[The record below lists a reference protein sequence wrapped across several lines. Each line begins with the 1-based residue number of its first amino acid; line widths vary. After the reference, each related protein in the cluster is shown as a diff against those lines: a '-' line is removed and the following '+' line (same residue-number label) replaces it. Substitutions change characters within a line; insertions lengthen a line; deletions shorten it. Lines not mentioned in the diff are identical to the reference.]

1 MGSMRVLVTPRPF
14 DSKGQEHLQR
24 LRDAGYEVEWNDTGK
39 RYTREDLED
48 RIGNADALLT
58 GNDPLDQDMLARAKK
73 LMVISKYGVGLDN
86 IDLTCAKEMGISVYK
101 ALGANS
107 DAVAEFAVLLMMA
120 AQRQLYQ
127 LSQGAKS
134 REALRLVGHEAA
146 GKAIGLVGLGAIG
159 HNVARIARAL
169 GMSVLAYDP
178 AVSQANA
185 PEGVMCVTFDNLLAS
200 SDVISL
206 HAPLTAS
213 TSGLI
218 GADEFAA
225 MKPTAIL
232 VNTAR
237 AGLVDA
243 DALYSALS
251 SGQIAFAAEDIELK
265 ERPDAIV
272 ALDNYL
278 ITPHAASFT
287 VEADQKTMAVSV
299 DNIIKGLEQHK

>member
-1 MGSMRVLVTPRPF
+1 MGSIRVLVTPRPF

-39 RYTREDLED
+39 RFTREDLEG
-48 RIGNADALLT
+48 RIGNVDALLT

-73 LMVISKYGVGLDN
+73 LKVISKYGVGLDN

-127 LSQGAKS
+127 LSQGTKS
-134 REALRLVGHEAA
+134 RESLRLVGHEAT

-159 HNVARIARAL
+159 RNVAR
-169 GMSVLAYDP
+169 
-178 AVSQANA
+178 
-185 PEGVMCVTFDNLLAS
+185 
-200 SDVISL
+200 
-206 HAPLTAS
+206 
-213 TSGLI
+213 
-218 GADEFAA
+218 
-225 MKPTAIL
+225 
-232 VNTAR
+232 
-237 AGLVDA
+237 
-243 DALYSALS
+243 
-251 SGQIAFAAEDIELK
+251 IELK
-265 ERPDAIV
+265 ERPDATV

-299 DNIIKGLEQHK
+299 DNIIKGLEQH

>member
-1 MGSMRVLVTPRPF
+1 
-14 DSKGQEHLQR
+14 
-24 LRDAGYEVEWNDTGK
+24 
-39 RYTREDLED
+39 
-48 RIGNADALLT
+48 
-58 GNDPLDQDMLARAKK
+58 MLARAKK
-73 LMVISKYGVGLDN
+73 LKVISKYGVGLDN

-127 LSQGAKS
+127 LSQGTKS
-134 REALRLVGHEAA
+134 RESLRLVGHEAT

-159 HNVARIARAL
+159 RNVARIARAL

-178 AVSQANA
+178 VVSQENA
-185 PEGVMCVTFDNLLAS
+185 PEGVMCVTFDDLLAS
-200 SDVISL
+200 SDVVSL

-265 ERPDAIV
+265 ERPDATV

-299 DNIIKGLEQHK
+299 DNIIKGLEQH